1 MSSRVVRAIVI
12 GAGIGGLATGI
23 ALRRAGLQVEVFERA
38 GELNEVGAGI
48 SLWAN
53 ALHALDKLGVGP
65 AIAAASDAYEA
76 AGLRSWDGRTIVNMS
91 FDDLQRGLGV
101 VCVIMHRAELQSV
114 LLSALG
120 RETVS
125 LNAHCEHVQQDGDG
139 VEAQFADGR
148 RVRGDVLIGADG
160 LYSVVR
166 SALHG
171 LEPPRYSG
179 YTAWRA
185 VVPFDVSALPAS
197 ESWGYGARFGIVPM
211 SMNRVYWFATENSKE
226 GGRHANEKVALTDL
240 FGRWHSPIPSL
251 IEATPALDILRHDI
265 YDRPVLRTWGAGR
278 ITLLGDAAHPMTPNL
293 GQGACQALEDAVVL
307 AQCLTGQPDVVAA
320 LRSYE
325 KRRIPRANSL
335 VSRSR
340 HVGTIGQL
348 ESRAAV
354 RLRDALFSRLSPRL
368 QANQL
373 VRVIGYRV

>member
-1 MSSRVVRAIVI
+1 MSRVVRAIVI

-23 ALRRAGLQVEVFERA
+23 ALRRAGLQVNVFERA

-76 AGLRSWDGRTIVNMS
+76 AGLRSWDGRTIVNIS
-91 FDDLQRGLGV
+91 FDDLQRTVGV
-101 VCVIMHRAELQSV
+101 VCVVMHRAELQSV

-171 LEPPRYSG
+171 PEPPRYSG

-185 VVPFDVSALPAS
+185 VCRSTP
-197 ESWGYGARFGIVPM
+197 
-211 SMNRVYWFATENSKE
+211 
-226 GGRHANEKVALTDL
+226 
-240 FGRWHSPIPSL
+240 
-251 IEATPALDILRHDI
+251 EA
-265 YDRPVLRTWGAGR
+265 
-278 ITLLGDAAHPMTPNL
+278 
-293 GQGACQALEDAVVL
+293 
-307 AQCLTGQPDVVAA
+307 
-320 LRSYE
+320 
-325 KRRIPRANSL
+325 
-335 VSRSR
+335 
-340 HVGTIGQL
+340 
-348 ESRAAV
+348 
-354 RLRDALFSRLSPRL
+354 
-368 QANQL
+368 
-373 VRVIGYRV
+373 